1 MSTREIN
8 ELVAFATVAHETAM
22 SEIAAYGFVPDAYE
36 PVMPEP
42 EGEIDDGLEAE
53 WRLMFEAA
61 MC

>member
-1 MSTREIN
+1 MSTNEI
-8 ELVAFATVAHETAM
+8 EKLVRRAEVAHETAM

-36 PVMPEP
+36 PIMPEP
-42 EGEIDDGLEAE
+42 EDEIEDGLERE